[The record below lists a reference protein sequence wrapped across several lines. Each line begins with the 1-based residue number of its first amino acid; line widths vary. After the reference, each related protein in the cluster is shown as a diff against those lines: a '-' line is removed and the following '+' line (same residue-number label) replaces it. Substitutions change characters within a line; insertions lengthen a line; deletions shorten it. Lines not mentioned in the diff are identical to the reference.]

1 MRNTHTRIIH
11 HPIESV
17 RPWIDHAWSGTKQ
30 DIFPRDIIPSWRA
43 NPDGTD
49 ALIPG
54 VTKIGHGPFV
64 FTLRW
69 WDGVRW
75 RADLDSNAGWHGF
88 HLQAQGAKTRLIHQL
103 DAQLS
108 LATRL
113 SVIPLHDW
121 AIESLF
127 DRLEHA
133 LENGTVPATTTR
145 PMGFVAR
152 RIFDAGRRVGI
163 LSTAAAR

>member
-1 MRNTHTRIIH
+1 MRNLHTRVLH

-17 RPWIDHAWSGTKQ
+17 RRWIDHAWSGTKQ

-49 ALIPG
+49 TLIPG
-54 VTKIGHGPFV
+54 TTKLGHGPFV

-75 RADLDSNAGWHGF
+75 RADLDANAGWHGF
-88 HLQAQGAKTRLIHQL
+88 HLQAQGKKTRLIHSL

-113 SVIPLHDW
+113 AIIPLHDW
-121 AIESLF
+121 AVEAMF

-133 LENGTVPATTTR
+133 LENGYVPLVTTR

-152 RIFDAGRRVGI
+152 RMFEAGKNRLTTLAHAG
-163 LSTAAAR
+163 

>member
-1 MRNTHTRIIH
+1 MRNLHTRIIH
-11 HPIESV
+11 HPIEAV
-17 RPWIDHAWSGTKQ
+17 RTWIGQAWSGTRN
-30 DIFPRDIIPSWRA
+30 DIFPRDVFPSWRS

-54 VTKIGHGPFV
+54 VTKLGHGPFV

-75 RADLDSNAGWHGF
+75 RADLDSNAGYHAF
-88 HLQAQGAKTRLIHQL
+88 QLQQQGTKTRLIHSL

-108 LATRL
+108 LAARL
-113 SVIPLHDW
+113 AIIPLHDW
-121 AIESLF
+121 AVESMF

-133 LENGTVPATTTR
+133 LEYGTVPTTTTR

-152 RIFDAGRRVGI
+152 RVFEAGRRRLQLV
-163 LSTAAAR
+163 TAR